1 MITLQAVDKIGR
13 QSFFFIVEYRCRKMT
28 SYLTNFEALS
38 AFFLF
43 IIIPLFGIIY
53 TWLDRM

>member
-13 QSFFFIVEYRCRKMT
+13 QSFSFIVEYRCRKMT

-43 IIIPLFGIIY
+43 IIIPVYGIIY
-53 TWLDRM
+53 TWLNRM